1 MQKMFPP
8 LHPSEHSKY
17 GSGLLM
23 TLQTFNA
30 EKDFET
36 FHYLINA
43 IPIVYRNI
51 IIYFCANQQLLCRLP
66 GGGSGSTVGYTSSWS
81 G

>member
-51 IIYFCANQQLLCRLP
+51 IIYFCANHSCCAACLVVVVAAL
-66 GGGSGSTVGYTSSWS
+66 
-81 G
+81 